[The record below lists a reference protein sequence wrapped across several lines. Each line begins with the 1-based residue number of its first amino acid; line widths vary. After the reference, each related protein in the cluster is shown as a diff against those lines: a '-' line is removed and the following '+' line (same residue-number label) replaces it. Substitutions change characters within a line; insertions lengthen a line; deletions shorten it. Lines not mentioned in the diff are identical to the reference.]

1 MAALTPELPFSQE
14 RSEISPQEFHAFH
27 QQELSRYPFLPQYLN
42 RKNPYT
48 GEPIQSAADYD
59 AYLREHSYH
68 ALCDRQCRRIRSSCE
83 DALSRHES
91 VIAAVKKENAAAAA
105 YSLQVQKRL
114 RTEADDAKKTSR
126 LWRLLALAAIVLSF
140 GFHIVLAIS
149 SERVV
154 EARGYQRGFDDA
166 QTQGNAEAYQS
177 GYDDGYDNGHTD
189 GYDKAEHEHI
199 EDISIGYDDGYREG
213 YIDGYEDAD
222 SGLPPEETRAPRST
236 EP

>member
-14 RSEISPQEFHAFH
+14 RSEISPQKFHAFH

-177 GYDDGYDNGHTD
+177 GYNDGYDNGRIDGRYDAETEYRDLLDSSMADAYQD
-189 GYDKAEHEHI
+189 GY
-199 EDISIGYDDGYREG
+199 SDGYA
-213 YIDGYEDAD
+213 DGS
-222 SGLPPEETRAPRST
+222 SGSEYAP
-236 EP
+236 